1 MSEPFIAEVRIF
13 GGNFA
18 PKGWAMCNGQL
29 LAIAQNQAL
38 FAILGTTYGGNGTTT
53 FALPNL
59 QQRIPLH
66 AGSGQGLSNRSL
78 GETGGEA
85 AHQLVQQELALHNH
99 SLNASTAAASVQSPA
114 GALLAEPS
122 SAAPP
127 YHDPNA
133 LGLMPPGSLGLTGG
147 NTPHNNLQPY
157 LVLNFIIAL
166 EGIFPSRN

>member
-18 PKGWAMCNGQL
+18 PKGWAMCNGQIL
-29 LAIAQNQAL
+29 PIQQNQAL
-38 FAILGTTYGGNGTTT
+38 FAIIGTTYGGNGTTT

-66 AGSGQGLSNRSL
+66 FGNGPGLSNRTL
-78 GETGGEA
+78 GEAGGEA
-85 AHQLVQQELALHNH
+85 AHTLRLQELPMHNH

-114 GALLAEPS
+114 GALLAEPA

-133 LGLMPPGSLGLTGG
+133 LGLMPPGSLSLTGG
-147 NTPHNNLQPY
+147 NNPHNNLQPY

-166 EGIFPSRN
+166 VGIFPSRD

>member
-13 GGNFA
+13 GGNFP
-18 PKGWAMCNGQL
+18 PKGWAMCNGQVL
-29 LAIAQNQAL
+29 SIAQNQAL
-38 FAILGTTYGGNGTTT
+38 FALIGTTYGGNGQTT

-66 AGSGQGLSNRSL
+66 AGNGPGLSSRTL

-85 AHQLVQQELALHNH
+85 SHQLTQLEMPAHNH
-99 SLNASTAAASVQSPA
+99 SLNASTAPASVQSPA

-122 SAAPP
+122 GNTPP
-127 YHDPNA
+127 YHDANSLA
-133 LGLMPPGSLGLTGG
+133 LMPAGSLGQSGG
-147 NTPHNNLQPY
+147 NGGHNNLQPY

-166 EGIFPSRN
+166 QGIFPSRN